1 MDIATT
7 RSESGLSVPV
17 PSSRSFG
24 FLRNCYGFMWPAA
37 GKSAKNTKVP
47 LDIELVTA
55 LLRALANEIW
65 VDDAWYRRRYPDV
78 EDGIRK
84 GEFKS
89 AKHHY
94 VEFGYFE
101 DRLPQYFQ
109 VDDKFYRSTYP
120 DIAEHRETGR
130 LESSQEHFELY
141 GFKEGRLP
149 SSEWRLV
156 G

>member
-1 MDIATT
+1 MDAT
-7 RSESGLSVPV
+7 SSKLGGGLNVPV
-17 PSSRSFG
+17 PTSRSFS
-24 FLRNCYGFMWPAA
+24 FLKNCYDIRWPVNGDAR
-37 GKSAKNTKVP
+37 KNTRIL
-47 LDIELVTA
+47 LDMELVTA
-55 LLRALANEIW
+55 LLRALADGIS
-65 VDDAWYRRRYPDV
+65 VDDAWYRKRYPDV

-101 DRLPQYFQ
+101 DRVPQYFK
-109 VDDKFYRSTYP
+109 VDDEFYRNTYP
-120 DIAEHRETGR
+120 DIAEHIETGR
-130 LESSQEHFELY
+130 LLSNQEHFELY

-149 SSEWRLV
+149 WSEWRLI

>member
-7 RSESGLSVPV
+7 GSESELSVPV
-17 PSSRSFG
+17 LTSRSFC
-24 FLRNCYGFMWPAA
+24 FLRNRYGFTWPAV
-37 GKSAKNTKVP
+37 GKSTKNTRMS

-55 LLRALANEIW
+55 LLQTLADSIR
-65 VDDAWYRRRYPDV
+65 VDDAWYRQRYPDV

-101 DRLPQYFQ
+101 DRLPQYFE
-109 VDDKFYRSTYP
+109 VDDSFYRSTYP
-120 DIAEHRETGR
+120 DIAQHIETGR
-130 LESSQEHFELY
+130 LESSQQHFELY
-141 GFKEGRLP
+141 GFKEGRFP